1 VVWALPNSQRSYGK
15 ALLWTIEFL
24 AERRVVPVVAGTA
37 FGGSH
42 VKRRIEMVMK
52 RRLNR
57 KMSWGALLVVVLSAV
72 CVLPVAAQKPPDT
85 DAGRRGLAE
94 GESKPET
101 VTQAP
106 KSAAESRDLEAR
118 IERLE
123 RLLQELTQTVK
134 SSAANSSNEGQSN
147 RGISSNQRA
156 VSDID
161 IFYSVAGAKVAER
174 AAISESLARE
184 NRLKETLLALDKQA
198 WDAASRRDWK
208 VYEKLL
214 RPGYYWGYFG
224 SSRNGPAVKD
234 VQRRRYFDVNIR
246 EVEVGK
252 ITEDVAF
259 LKYVYNCKVEEAG
272 QVQTYRDRQSM
283 QIWTQI
289 NGDWLLTYTT
299 NFILTGGE

>member
-1 VVWALPNSQRSYGK
+1 
-15 ALLWTIEFL
+15 L
-24 AERRVVPVVAGTA
+24 A
-37 FGGSH
+37 
-42 VKRRIEMVMK
+42 
-52 RRLNR
+52 
-57 KMSWGALLVVVLSAV
+57 
-72 CVLPVAAQKPPDT
+72 T
-85 DAGRRGLAE
+85 DAGGRGLAE
-94 GESKPET
+94 REPKPET

-106 KSAAESRDLEAR
+106 TSAAESRDFEAR

-147 RGISSNQRA
+147 RGTISDQRA

-161 IFYSVAGAKVAER
+161 MLYSVAGAKVAGGT
-174 AAISESLARE
+174 AAIDWLARE
-184 NRLKETLLALDKQA
+184 NRLKESLLALDKQA

-214 RPGYYWGYFG
+214 RPGYHWGYFG
-224 SSRNGPAVKD
+224 ISRNAPPVKD
-234 VQRRRYFDVNIR
+234 LQRRRYFDVNIR

-283 QIWTQI
+283 QIWTQKD
-289 NGDWLLTYTT
+289 GDWRLTYTT
-299 NFILTGGE
+299 DFILTGGE